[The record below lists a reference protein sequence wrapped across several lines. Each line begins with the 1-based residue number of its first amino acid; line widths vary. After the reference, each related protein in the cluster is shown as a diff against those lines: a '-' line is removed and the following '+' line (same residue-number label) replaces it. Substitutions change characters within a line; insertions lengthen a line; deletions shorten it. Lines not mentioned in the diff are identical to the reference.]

1 MAILHAVDSWRL
13 KRRFFLCL
21 HYRAGKR
28 YGKFELPDYPRKLLG
43 VPPFLV
49 SRVIRRFLKNCV
61 NGFIRKAWP
70 IAPGDEHCP
79 CMRHCR
85 WLRPAMSQKN
95 EGTSNMRE
103 WNPAML
109 RIDQPMIAERTWRDL
124 HSPSDSGLIQDF
136 GRDGP

>member
-1 MAILHAVDSWRL
+1 MHAALSL
-13 KRRFFLCL
+13 
-21 HYRAGKR
+21 ATA
-28 YGKFELPDYPRKLLG
+28 
-43 VPPFLV
+43 
-49 SRVIRRFLKNCV
+49 N
-61 NGFIRKAWP
+61 
-70 IAPGDEHCP
+70 DE
-79 CMRHCR
+79 
-85 WLRPAMSQKN
+85 SEN